1 MRLIA
6 FGGPLYEQG
15 GGWHDVLRVCPGDL
29 TSPARSFPDI
39 EEAKREAE
47 RHAKAS
53 EAKFGQG
60 NGAWWQVVDLDTLT
74 IVYEQEIKYK

>member
-1 MRLIA
+1 MRFIA

-15 GGWHDVLRVCPGDL
+15 TGWDDVLRVRPKDP
-29 TSPARSFPDI
+29 TSPARLMLDL

-53 EAKFGQG
+53 QVTFGRG
-60 NGAWWQVVDLDTLT
+60 NGAWWQVVDLDALVV
-74 IVYEQEIKYK
+74 VYEQEVIY